1 MTTLHVAEEPLQ
13 RAGAPALALV
23 RKRVV
28 IALATMF
35 VVEVILSSPLV
46 GGLVGVAPAA
56 DLGFAALTIMT
67 QAVALPLLM
76 VLLARRILEPAEQL
90 DEARDHFRELY
101 DRARLAG
108 RARGGGTRRR
118 SRPRRAHDH
127 DPGRGPAA
135 AHGAPGPPDP

>member
-1 MTTLHVAEEPLQ
+1 MTPLPAPEDPPQ

-46 GGLVGVAPAA
+46 GGLGGGGPAA
-56 DLGFAALTIMT
+56 GLGFAALTIMP

-101 DRARLAG
+101 DRARLAAVVDPVTG
-108 RARGGGTRRR
+108 LGNHRALPEERSRAGRGG
-118 SRPRRAHDH
+118 
-127 DPGRGPAA
+127 
-135 AHGAPGPPDP
+135 